1 MEEQRATQALAA
13 HADRLIGRPGETV
26 RLTPDE
32 AEQLRPLMD
41 VAEHVKAT
49 LIPVEPSAAFVRT
62 LGRELVE
69 AARHQQT
76 AARRLRRGLVIG
88 AAAVGSALS
97 VAGVVALIVMRRR
110 SEIEI
115 RPRPASG

>member
-1 MEEQRATQALAA
+1 MEKQRVTQALAA
-13 HADRLIGRPGETV
+13 HADRLIGRTGETV
-26 RLTPDE
+26 RMTPQE
-32 AEQLRPLMD
+32 AKQLRPLMD
-41 VAEHVKAT
+41 VAEHLKAAM
-49 LIPVEPSAAFVRT
+49 IPVEPSTAFVRT

-97 VAGVVALIVMRRR
+97 VAGLVTLILRRRR
-110 SEIEI
+110 SEIQ
-115 RPRPASG
+115 PV